1 MLYNRFGDVDVYEKE
16 NSYNAFIIMYFINRM
31 W

>member
-1 MLYNRFGDVDVYEKE
+1 MLYNKIGDVYEKE